1 MVLLTYN
8 KNSKG
13 EKQMKKLT
21 ALVLSFGMLFSMAAC
36 SGSKVNDD
44 ALDKLETSVKKF
56 SEVKSA
62 NYSADMDM
70 TVDKENAKIKLY
82 GDFIT
87 ETKKPLQLSMTLD
100 MEASGQKVEKY
111 MQLHVKD
118 DTMYMNMMDMMK
130 QKTSLKD
137 AMGTASIPN
146 MNFDA
151 DTFKM
156 NKEDMKKYLKEAS
169 VKGNDLKLSFD
180 VEKINEEAKK
190 QTKKN
195 NVTDANVE
203 FKKLD
208 MDVTLNN
215 DFMEKAVIT
224 LEMTNTKGETKQEL
238 NGTVSLTIK
247 DINKVSN
254 IDFPDFKDYKEGS
267 IQ

>member
-1 MVLLTYN
+1 
-8 KNSKG
+8 
-13 EKQMKKLT
+13 MKKLA

-36 SGSKVNDD
+36 SGSKVSDD
-44 ALDKLETSVKKF
+44 ALDKLESSVKKF
-56 SEVKSA
+56 SEVKNA

-82 GDFIT
+82 GGFIS
-87 ETKKPLQLSMTLD
+87 ETKKPLQLSMIMD
-100 MEASGQKVEKY
+100 MEASGQKLEKY
-111 MQLHVKD
+111 MQLFVKD
-118 DTMYMNMMDMMK
+118 DTMYLNMMDMMK

-146 MNFDA
+146 VNFDA

-156 NKEDMKKYLKEAS
+156 NKEDMKKFLKEAS

-180 VEKINEEAKK
+180 VEKLHEETKK
-190 QTKKN
+190 ETEKN

-224 LEMTNTKGETKQEL
+224 MEMTNTKGETKQEM
-238 NGTVSLTIK
+238 NGTISLTVK
-247 DINKVSN
+247 DINKVSS

-267 IQ
+267 IE

>member
-1 MVLLTYN
+1 MIRIGQSTDIHQLVKGRKLILGGVEIEHEMGLLGH
-8 KNSKG
+8 SD
-13 EKQMKKLT
+13 
-21 ALVLSFGMLFSMAAC
+21 A
-36 SGSKVNDD
+36 D
-44 ALDKLETSVKKF
+44 ALLHAIAESILGALALGDLGKHFPDT
-56 SEVKSA
+56 
-62 NYSADMDM
+62 DM

-82 GDFIT
+82 GGFIS
-87 ETKKPLQLSMTLD
+87 ETKKPLQLSMIMD
-100 MEASGQKVEKY
+100 MEASGQKLEKY
-111 MQLHVKD
+111 MQLFVKD
-118 DTMYMNMMDMMK
+118 DTMYLNMMDMMK

-146 MNFDA
+146 VNFDA

-156 NKEDMKKYLKEAS
+156 NKEDMKKFLKEAS

-180 VEKINEEAKK
+180 VEKLNEETKK
-190 QTKKN
+190 ETEKN

-224 LEMTNTKGETKQEL
+224 MEMTNTKGETKQEM
-238 NGTVSLTIK
+238 NGTISLTVK
-247 DINKVSN
+247 DINKVSS

-267 IQ
+267 IE